1 MWCLRTLSDDI
12 FAPQTTLIV
21 KLHKNSLY
29 YGCYNHSNTARA
41 ALACYHDAQGQ
52 YITHNV
58 SLRTAAV
65 LTQHPYI
72 QPETR
77 RPSPSPSRTPRSGRP
92 CCYGCPPVTQI
103 AISGGVS
110 QDRIWPPCL
119 RRRATRLR
127 SSGMLL
133 FHYHWS
139 VSCPFNISVDG
150 TINREAK

>member
-29 YGCYNHSNTARA
+29 YDCYNHSNTARA

-58 SLRTAAV
+58 SLGTAAV

-72 QPETR
+72 QPET
-77 RPSPSPSRTPRSGRP
+77 PAPVSKSKPYTQVWKALLLWLPSRNADCDFWWGFTGPHLAAMLEAAGYP
-92 CCYGCPPVTQI
+92 TEKQTGCSCSTTT
-103 AISGGVS
+103 GV
-110 QDRIWPPCL
+110 
-119 RRRATRLR
+119 
-127 SSGMLL
+127 
-133 FHYHWS
+133 
-139 VSCPFNISVDG
+139 
-150 TINREAK
+150 